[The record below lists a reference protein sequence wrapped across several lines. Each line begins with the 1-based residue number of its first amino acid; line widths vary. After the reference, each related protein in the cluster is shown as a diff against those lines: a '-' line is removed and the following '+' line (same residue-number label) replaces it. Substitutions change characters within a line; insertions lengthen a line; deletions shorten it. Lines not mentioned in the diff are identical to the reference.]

1 MFQQLSP
8 HGYNLSDRDRPQ
20 QDPIKLGEGY
30 TGITRYSAAS
40 DTELPDAEASLRSSS
55 IYYRVADFLK
65 GFPPFSFVGDEDL
78 LQLTGTGRVKFHEAD
93 EYVYWQGRKPGRFI
107 FVIQQG
113 TVELVDERDQAEAL
127 RDVLG
132 EGDIIGAEALAGKS
146 EYQYSAKTTSDVI
159 IYALLAGELEGLA
172 EQHAQFARYVESNF
186 SVTPIAG
193 TPNAADSIAG
203 VSEVARLPVGFLA
216 RRLLTCADDTTLQ
229 AAFERMSKHG
239 RDTLVVTNNG
249 VPTGYLTDTSF
260 RRPANGDTGGAAR
273 VTDLMHKPLPVLS
286 EALAPHSYAVEML
299 HSRCS
304 AVGITDSRGALKA
317 VVTESDLTLL
327 GVPNLSRLG
336 HEIRQAQTTAELAEL
351 RRLALRFSA
360 QSLTDPSA
368 VVWVAE
374 AGCELNRLIVSRAIE
389 LTEVAAGQD
398 VRGSWVFFGAAARGE
413 LLTGAMPDVGL
424 IYEDGDDEVAHKFGP
439 RVSEVLREC
448 GYHSSDDAI
457 TPANDGACRSLAEWK
472 DSYSRWI
479 SDPVLSGLYAGLR
492 FFEVAPVRGDAAPV
506 EALRQRIREAAKEDE
521 SFIPILA
528 NDSMANLPP
537 LTFFRGLVVEDDGER
552 TDRFDLRRGT
562 LQPLADVGRVFALE
576 RGDASPTRTDLR
588 LAAAGEE
595 VEEQRNLFVDAAG
608 TFRVALYHQAR
619 IGLRD
624 GTGGWEIEP
633 RVLSKLE
640 QQVLKNGF
648 RTIMKL
654 LEFTA
659 NRNGITP
666 R

>member
-1 MFQQLSP
+1 M
-8 HGYNLSDRDRPQ
+8 
-20 QDPIKLGEGY
+20 
-30 TGITRYSAAS
+30 
-40 DTELPDAEASLRSSS
+40 RSSS

-78 LQLTGTGRVKFHEAD
+78 LQLAGTGRVKFHEAD

-413 LLTGAMPDVGL
+413 LLTGAMPDV
-424 IYEDGDDEVAHKFGP
+424 
-439 RVSEVLREC
+439 
-448 GYHSSDDAI
+448 DAI

-659 NRNGITP
+659 NRTGITP

>member
-1 MFQQLSP
+1 M
-8 HGYNLSDRDRPQ
+8 
-20 QDPIKLGEGY
+20 
-30 TGITRYSAAS
+30 
-40 DTELPDAEASLRSSS
+40 RSSS

-65 GFPPFSFVGDEDL
+65 EYPPFSFVGEEDL
-78 LQLTGTGRVKFHEAD
+78 LHLAGTGRVKFHESD

-113 TVELVDERDQAEAL
+113 TAELVDEKGQAEAL

-132 EGDIIGAEALAGKS
+132 EGDIFGAEALAGWT

-159 IYALLAGELEGLA
+159 IYALLAKELEGLA
-172 EQHAQFARYVESNF
+172 ERNPRFARYIESNF
-186 SVTPIAG
+186 SVAPIDSTAKAG
-193 TPNAADSIAG
+193 GVAG
-203 VSEVARLPVGFLA
+203 APEGARLPVDFLA
-216 RRLLTCADDTTLQ
+216 RRLLTCADYTPLKE
-229 AAFERMSKHG
+229 AFERMSREGH
-239 RDTLVVTNNG
+239 DTLVVTKNG
-249 VPTGYLTDTSF
+249 APAGYLNDSSF
-260 RRPANGDTGGAAR
+260 RRPATGEIGGAAR
-273 VTDLMHKPLPVLS
+273 VTDVMHKPLPVLS
-286 EALAPHSYAVEML
+286 DALPPHSYAMEML
-299 HSRCS
+299 RRGCS
-304 AVGITDSRGALKA
+304 AVGITDSQSTLRA
-317 VVTESDLTLL
+317 VVTESDLTLF
-327 GVPNLSRLG
+327 GVSNLPRLG
-336 HEIRQAQTTAELAEL
+336 SEIRRARTTAELAEL
-351 RRLALRFSA
+351 RRLALRFAA

-374 AGCELNRLIVSRAIE
+374 TLSELTRLIVSRAVE
-389 LTEVAAGQD
+389 LTEDAAGRQD
-398 VRGSWVFFGAAARGE
+398 ATGSWVFFGAAARAE

-424 IYEDGDDEVAHKFGP
+424 IYQDEDDEVAHRLGP
-439 RVSEVLREC
+439 RVSEALHEC
-448 GYHSSDDAI
+448 GYHSSDNAI
-457 TPANDGACRSLAEWK
+457 TPANDRACRSLAEWK

-492 FFEVAPVRGDAAPV
+492 FFELAPVRGDGAPV
-506 EALRQRIREAAKEDE
+506 EALRQHIREAVKVNE
-521 SFIPILA
+521 SFVPILA

-537 LTFFRGLVVEDDGER
+537 LTFFQGLVVEDDGQR
-552 TDRFDLRRGT
+552 TDRFDLRRST

-576 RGDASPTRTDLR
+576 RGDTSQTRTDLR
-588 LAAAGEE
+588 LEATRA
-595 VEEQRNLFVDAAG
+595 VIEEQGELFADAAN
-608 TFRVALYHQAR
+608 TFRVALYHHAR

-624 GTGGWEIEP
+624 GTAGWEIEP